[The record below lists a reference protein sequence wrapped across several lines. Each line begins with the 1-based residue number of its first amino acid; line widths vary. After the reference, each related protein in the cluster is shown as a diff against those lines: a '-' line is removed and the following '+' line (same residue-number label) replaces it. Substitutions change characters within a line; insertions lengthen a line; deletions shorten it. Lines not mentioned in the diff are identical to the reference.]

1 MIGYD
6 DLDDARSE
14 VMRLS
19 RRRYPNVRALD
30 TDAPRVQAGLEV
42 VEFDAAEAVVFARGI
57 TSANLHR
64 ISIARKQYA
73 IDLFTACYASGM
85 TTGAM
90 AQRRRSSN

>member
-1 MIGYD
+1 
-6 DLDDARSE
+6 
-14 VMRLS
+14 MRLS
-19 RRRYPNVRALD
+19 RRRYPNVKALD
-30 TDAPRVQAGLEV
+30 TDAPRVRAGLEV
-42 VEFDAAEAVVFARGI
+42 VEFDAAEAVYFARGI

-90 AQRRRSSN
+90 AERQRS